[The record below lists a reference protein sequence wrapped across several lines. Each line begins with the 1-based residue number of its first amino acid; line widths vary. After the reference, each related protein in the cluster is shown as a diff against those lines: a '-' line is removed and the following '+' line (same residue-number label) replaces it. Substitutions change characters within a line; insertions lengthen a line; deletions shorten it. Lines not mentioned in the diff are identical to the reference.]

1 MEKQMATETIV
12 NLWADVAWTQ
22 GLLKVSGL
30 FRSGEPLPEVYLYLA
45 DRYGRLARCYGRK
58 GRKEREKVMDAKAAH
73 YFRLGGGE
81 PPSTAA
87 VAMPRPRPPIF
98 TNAIGTKPRGNG

>member
-1 MEKQMATETIV
+1 MGKQVAIESIV
-12 NLWADVAWTQ
+12 SLWADVALTQ

-58 GRKEREKVMDAKAAH
+58 GRKEREKIMDGKAAN

-81 PPSTAA
+81 PPKSVAM
-87 VAMPRPRPPIF
+87 AMPRPRPPIF
-98 TNAIGTKPRGNG
+98 TNAFGTKPNGEG